1 MTQSEVF
8 AQTALASWKINLG
21 HLDKLLA
28 GFSDDDLQK
37 EIAPGKNRIYY
48 LVGHLAA
55 VHDRMFP
62 LLRLG
67 ARKHED
73 LDDDFLTNPD
83 RSRPDRLSAAAVRQ
97 VYNEINTTLT
107 RAMEGLSAEAWLER
121 HDAITPEDFAKEPLR
136 NRLAVLLSRT
146 AHVHFH
152 TGQIRLAVRKDQTA
166 NL

>member
-1 MTQSEVF
+1 MIQSELL
-8 AQTALASWKINLG
+8 AKTALASWKINLG

-67 ARKHED
+67 DRKHAE

-83 RSRPDRLSAAAVRQ
+83 RSRPDRLSGAAVRQ
-97 VYNEINTTLT
+97 LYNDTNATLT
-107 RAMEGLSAEAWLER
+107 RAMEALSAEQWLER
-121 HDAITPEDFAKEPLR
+121 HDAISPEDFAKEPLR
-136 NRLAVLLSRT
+136 NRLAVLLSRA

-152 TGQIRLAVRKDQTA
+152 TGQIRLAVKKG
-166 NL
+166 